1 VGTPPSYLLNMVMW
15 HTRAHGHVQGQ
26 LAEADMYIRWA
37 LPTFHSRRNQSRFY
51 LHTSLT
57 RTRASV
63 QHCFPINSSGGVASH
78 PGYPAQL
85 PCSYIT
91 VTLYNSSITLLD
103 RVTALCKARPL
114 DASRHPFQPGPLQ
127 ATHHGLLKPYK
138 MNTGGTY
145 ALSLR
150 VGAP

>member
-1 VGTPPSYLLNMVMW
+1 MALGNILDIVLAIRIKESQFWWEPPPSY
-15 HTRAHGHVQGQ
+15 
-26 LAEADMYIRWA
+26 
-37 LPTFHSRRNQSRFY
+37 
-51 LHTSLT
+51 
-57 RTRASV
+57 
-63 QHCFPINSSGGVASH
+63 FPINSSGGVASH

>member
-1 VGTPPSYLLNMVMW
+1 VGTPPLLFSDKFIWGSLHIQV
-15 HTRAHGHVQGQ
+15 T
-26 LAEADMYIRWA
+26 
-37 LPTFHSRRNQSRFY
+37 LPTNE
-51 LHTSLT
+51 
-57 RTRASV
+57 
-63 QHCFPINSSGGVASH
+63 
-78 PGYPAQL
+78 L

-91 VTLYNSSITLLD
+91 VTLYNISITLLD
-103 RVTALCKARPL
+103 RVTALCEARPL

-145 ALSLR
+145 ALSLQ